1 MKQIGAILFGLA
13 TVAAVFGGQTPLG
26 TPSAPPSAAP
36 AAVHQSNQPNRFAAE
51 GISVARDATGQ
62 FHLELAVNGTP
73 TRFLI
78 DTGADLVALT
88 MADAE
93 RAGLPVDP
101 GAFRPIL
108 RTASGEGLG
117 ARVRLERLE
126 IGQVELRD
134 IDAVVVQD
142 LDTSLL
148 GQTVLAR
155 MGRVEL
161 SGDRMVLEPKH

>member
-1 MKQIGAILFGLA
+1 MKQFGPILLGLA
-13 TVAAVFGGQTPLG
+13 AVAAVFGGQAPSG
-26 TPSAPPSAAP
+26 TPVAVPTAAMAPVRQAAEPS
-36 AAVHQSNQPNRFAAE
+36 RFTAE
-51 GISVARDATGQ
+51 GIAIARDATGQ
-62 FHLELAVNGTP
+62 FHLDLAVNGTP

-117 ARVRLERLE
+117 APVKLERLE
-126 IGQVELRD
+126 VGQVELRD
-134 IDAVVVQD
+134 IDAVVVKD

-148 GQTVLAR
+148 GQSVLAR

-161 SGDRMVLEPKH
+161 SGDRMVLEPKR